1 MRVVGYVRESPGPH
15 PDETAFAQ
23 SEAIRRWA
31 ATAGHHIV
39 ALCQDIKTPGHA
51 LGREGFV
58 ALLGILGAGQ
68 VDGVVVTSLDV
79 LSPDLVIQEIM
90 LWDLR
95 TRGVRLLS
103 TSEADLPALVVDTED
118 QSRMLIRDVL
128 ARVSEHSSEL
138 HGPHPTNEVI
148 DLRDDPAQV
157 GIEEPVRIEMIV
169 PETTPS
175 PEARRADRI

>member
-31 ATAGHHIV
+31 TAAGHHIV
-39 ALCQDIKTPGHA
+39 AMCQDVKTPGHA

-58 ALLGILGAGQ
+58 ALLGILGAGR
-68 VDGVVVTSLDV
+68 VDGVLVTSLDT

-95 TRGVRLLS
+95 SRGVRLLTTRES
-103 TSEADLPALVVDTED
+103 DLAALADDPDD
-118 QSRMLIRDVL
+118 HSRMLIRDVL
-128 ARVSEHSSEL
+128 ARVREHRSEL
-138 HGPHPTNEVI
+138 HGPQPTNQVI
-148 DLRDDPAQV
+148 DLRADTPPVHIQLVTPESDGSPNAQ
-157 GIEEPVRIEMIV
+157 
-169 PETTPS
+169 
-175 PEARRADRI
+175 RADTR